1 MSKGNGGAARP
12 NKYPG
17 ACDRCGGRVP
27 TGEGLLM
34 LKRKGKWP
42 VRHVTCN
49 HEGARQVGPPIMSTG
64 HNVAQ
69 VAVTSPACG
78 LTGVQL
84 HPGEGRLEGRNLS
97 RRIAAQDSRRRAE
110 DGRVQVEMTD
120 PLGGGSDYPDEVDFL
135 DAAADLDARR
145 REALA
150 DEEQHQLS
158 LSSQFVAG
166 L

>member
-1 MSKGNGGAARP
+1 MSKSNGGAART

-42 VRHVTCN
+42 VRHVECN
-49 HEGARQVGPPIMSTG
+49 HEGARQAGPPMMSTG
-64 HNVAQ
+64 HSVA
-69 VAVTSPACG
+69 ALTSPACG
-78 LTGVQL
+78 LTGIPLDGAVG
-84 HPGEGRLEGRNLS
+84 PLEGRNLS
-97 RRIAAQDSRRRAE
+97 RRIAA
-110 DGRVQVEMTD
+110 
-120 PLGGGSDYPDEVDFL
+120 
-135 DAAADLDARR
+135 

-150 DEEQHQLS
+150 DEEEHARS
-158 LSSQFVAG
+158 LPAQMVAG

>member
-1 MSKGNGGAARP
+1 MSKGNGGAART

-42 VRHVTCN
+42 VRHVECN
-49 HEGARQVGPPIMSTG
+49 HEGAVP
-64 HNVAQ
+64 VAQ

-78 LTGVQL
+78 LTGVKL
-84 HPGEGRLEGRNLS
+84 DPGEGRLEGRNLS
-97 RRIAAQDSRRRAE
+97 RRIAA
-110 DGRVQVEMTD
+110 
-120 PLGGGSDYPDEVDFL
+120 
-135 DAAADLDARR
+135 

-150 DEEQHQLS
+150 DEKEHARSLPAQL
-158 LSSQFVAG
+158 VAG